1 MNASP
6 SLTANT
12 REDYVLKCE
21 MLSDVLDV
29 VDCEAKLDDGCE
41 SVGGFDLVYDNGFV
55 EIDMNECAYSTR
67 LGSAILRKRA
77 AGGAAE
83 RGGAGAG
90 SPTKGAAAAAAGGAA
105 TARGDA
111 GGGARDADG
120 GAGAGRPISETK
132 TFSRL
137 SKRGPRKEIDHGY
150 DDDTDDDSAPRDAK
164 PVLKPSSGGGGNAP
178 TLPPTV
184 SKPPETGP
192 AMRPSRPRSAAK
204 RG

>member
-67 LGSAILRKRA
+67 LGSAILRKRERSGSA
-77 AGGAAE
+77 VHGHTTGNQTAREGAANAD
-83 RGGAGAG
+83 GVGAGIG
-90 SPTKGAAAAAAGGAA
+90 PSV
-105 TARGDA
+105 R
-111 GGGARDADG
+111 
-120 GAGAGRPISETK
+120 ETK
-132 TFSRL
+132 TFHRL
-137 SKRGPRKEIDHGY
+137 SKRGPRI
-150 DDDTDDDSAPRDAK
+150 
-164 PVLKPSSGGGGNAP
+164 
-178 TLPPTV
+178 
-184 SKPPETGP
+184 
-192 AMRPSRPRSAAK
+192 MRWRS
-204 RG
+204 